1 VKKTSNLYA
10 SLLDKFKKDCPD
22 THQTS
27 LKNLLLVM
35 SVIIL
40 KETVNLNKLK
50 NQIGVILGNES
61 TQSDSHYRRLT
72 RFFDAPFH
80 LKLLWKYLLKISVE
94 ALVLRLDQ
102 RGGHKYLLM
111 DATSWN
117 LGIIKFQFLFL
128 CIVYEG
134 ISIPIF
140 FVNLAKKGH
149 SNFDERKRFL
159 QMANILLP
167 LKGMTLLA
175 DREYIGREW
184 FAFLVNELSL
194 NFVIRIPQGDYK
206 TDLGYLYGQFIRDI
220 KKGKT
225 KAISIKIG
233 ENTFRLMGTKNR
245 NPAGGVPQNAAD
257 DLLILMT
264 NLPNNKHKI
273 IAIYGIRW
281 QIECMFKCL
290 KSNGFNLEELG
301 FTNPNKVRLM
311 LCIVIACYVLCVCE
325 GIKKIK
331 KKTKKTKK
339 DEKQKRCSIFQR
351 GYEIINLKVQ
361 KIVLFLDWLLNSIFY
376 KSKKFKPIF

>member
-1 VKKTSNLYA
+1 
-10 SLLDKFKKDCPD
+10 
-22 THQTS
+22 
-27 LKNLLLVM
+27 M
-35 SVIIL
+35 SVIII

-50 NQIGVILGNES
+50 NQVGVVLGNET

-72 RFFDAPFH
+72 RFFDDRFH
-80 LKLLWKYLLKISVE
+80 LGSLWKYILKISIE

-102 RGGHKYLLM
+102 RSGHKYLVM
-111 DATSWN
+111 DATSWS
-117 LGIIKFQFLFL
+117 LGIVKFQFLFL
-128 CIVYEG
+128 SIVYQG

-149 SNFDERKRFL
+149 SNFDERKRFI

-184 FAFLVNELSL
+184 FVFLVDELSL

-206 TDLGYLYGQFIRDI
+206 TDLGHLYGQFIRNI

-225 KAISIKIG
+225 KAIPIKIDTK
-233 ENTFRLMGTKNR
+233 TFRLIGIKNR
-245 NPAGGVPQNAAD
+245 NPENADD

-290 KSNGFNLEELG
+290 KTNGFNLEELG
-301 FTNPNKVRLM
+301 FINPNKVRLM
-311 LCIVIACYVLCVCE
+311 LCIVIACYVLCICE
-325 GIKKIK
+325 GIKKMK
-331 KKTKKTKK
+331 KKPKNNHK
-339 DEKQKRCSIFQR
+339 ENRISLFHQ
-351 GYEIINLKVQ
+351 GYEIVNIKIQ
-361 KIVLFLDWLLNSIFY
+361 KIALFLDWLLKAIFCE
-376 KSKKFKPIF
+376 SKKFKPIF

>member
-1 VKKTSNLYA
+1 
-10 SLLDKFKKDCPD
+10 
-22 THQTS
+22 
-27 LKNLLLVM
+27 M
-35 SVIIL
+35 SVIII

-72 RFFDAPFH
+72 RFFDESFH
-80 LKLLWKYLLKISVE
+80 LNSLWKYLLKISVE
-94 ALVLRLDQ
+94 ALVLRLDK

-111 DATSWN
+111 DATSWDF
-117 LGIIKFQFLFL
+117 GIIKFQFLFL
-128 CIVYEG
+128 SIVYEG

-167 LKGMTLLA
+167 LKGMILLA
-175 DREYIGREW
+175 DREYIGRKW
-184 FAFLVNELSL
+184 FTFLVNKLSL

-225 KAISIKIG
+225 KAIPIKIG
-233 ENTFRLMGTKNR
+233 ENTFQLIGTKNR
-245 NPAGGVPQNAAD
+245 NPENAD
-257 DLLILMT
+257 DNLLILMT
-264 NLPNNKHKI
+264 NLTNNKHKI

-331 KKTKKTKK
+331 QKPKKTKK
-339 DEKQKRCSIFQR
+339 DEKGNRISIFHQ
-351 GYEIINLKVQ
+351 GYEIVNLKVQ
-361 KIVLFLDWLLNSIFY
+361 KIVLFLDWLLKSVFY
-376 KSKKFKPIF
+376 ESKKFKPIF

>member
-1 VKKTSNLYA
+1 
-10 SLLDKFKKDCPD
+10 
-22 THQTS
+22 
-27 LKNLLLVM
+27 M
-35 SVIIL
+35 SVIII

-50 NQIGVILGNES
+50 NQIGIILGNES

-72 RFFDAPFH
+72 RFFDESFH
-80 LKLLWKYLLKISVE
+80 LNSLWKYLLKISVK
-94 ALVLRLDQ
+94 AIVLRLDQ

-111 DATSWN
+111 DATSWEF
-117 LGIIKFQFLFL
+117 GIVKFQFLFL
-128 CIVYEG
+128 SIVYEG
-134 ISIPIF
+134 ISIPVF

-175 DREYIGREW
+175 DREYIGRKW
-184 FAFLVNELSL
+184 FDFLVNELSL
-194 NFVIRIPQGDYK
+194 NFVIRVPQGDYK

-225 KAISIKIG
+225 KAIPIKIG
-233 ENTFRLMGTKNR
+233 ENIFQLIGTKNR
-245 NPAGGVPQNAAD
+245 NPENADD
-257 DLLILMT
+257 DLLILIT
-264 NLPNNKHKI
+264 NLTNNKHKT

-331 KKTKKTKK
+331 QKAKTDVRKK
-339 DEKQKRCSIFQR
+339 RISIFHQ
-351 GYEIINLKVQ
+351 GYEVVNLKVQ
-361 KIVLFLDWLLNSIFY
+361 RIVLFLDWLLNSVFY
-376 KSKKFKPIF
+376 ESKKNKPIF